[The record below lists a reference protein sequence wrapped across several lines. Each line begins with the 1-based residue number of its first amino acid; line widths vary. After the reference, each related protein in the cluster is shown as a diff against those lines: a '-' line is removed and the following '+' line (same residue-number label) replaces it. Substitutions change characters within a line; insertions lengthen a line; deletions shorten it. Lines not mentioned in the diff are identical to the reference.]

1 MRVTPE
7 LMEECA
13 DWIAA
18 QMEEESMFVDPML
31 VQQILE
37 HEWANE
43 TRIPEIT
50 HEQAVAAIL
59 QRLVDA
65 GVQGAPDSIDQ
76 RLILTVLQWEDDFLS
91 LAGRTR
97 VR

>member
-1 MRVTPE
+1 MTPE

-43 TRIPEIT
+43 RRIPEIT